1 MVFPSQPKDT
11 MKHISTKSQLF
22 GGIKRRVK
30 SVEVEAYDLPVKLM
44 SPAAGDFMEWWSRYG
59 AKDALSDARSK
70 RTLQAAL
77 VAICLVDDDDKRITL
92 TDSEVEQW
100 ASQIGTAD
108 MQALFEVAD
117 SLCGASEKSL
127 GAAQGN

>member
-1 MVFPSQPKDT
+1 MR
-11 MKHISTKSQLF
+11 HISNKSQLLA
-22 GGIKRRVK
+22 GIKRRVK
-30 SVEVEAYDLPVKLM
+30 SVDVEAYDLPVRLM
-44 SPAAGDFMEWWSRYG
+44 APAAGDFMEWWSRYG
-59 AKDALSDARSK
+59 AKDAPPDARSK

-77 VAICLVDDDDKRITL
+77 VAICLVDDDDKRIAL
-92 TDSEVEQW
+92 TESEVEQW